1 MRPLFV
7 SLVRTGMRGG
17 PDCMF
22 TRISGEEIDASAE
35 VLGVRELVNDIADE
49 LGATLRRLRAGEM
62 GDAREMAKQI
72 RDMRAA
78 YQLAVEERARIAKLR
93 KDDAGIVYDY
103 ALDFDAAR
111 DEICRRLACL
121 RDAGDGR

>member
-1 MRPLFV
+1 
-7 SLVRTGMRGG
+7 
-17 PDCMF
+17 MF

-49 LGATLRRLRAGEM
+49 LGETLRRLRAGEM
-62 GDAREMAKQI
+62 GDTREMAKQI

>member
-1 MRPLFV
+1 
-7 SLVRTGMRGG
+7 
-17 PDCMF
+17 MF
-22 TRISGEEIDASAE
+22 TRISGEEIDSSAE
-35 VLGVRELVNDIADE
+35 VLAVRELMNDVAEE
-49 LGATLRRLRAGEM
+49 LRGSLHRLRAGET

-78 YQLAVEERARIAKLR
+78 YQLAVEERARIARLR

>member
-1 MRPLFV
+1 
-7 SLVRTGMRGG
+7 
-17 PDCMF
+17 MF
-22 TRISGEEIDASAE
+22 MRISGEEIDSSDE
-35 VLGVRELVNDIADE
+35 MVGVRELVNDIADE
-49 LGATLRRLRAGEM
+49 LGETLRRLRAGDT
-62 GDAREMAKQI
+62 GDAKEMAKQL
-72 RDMRAA
+72 RDMRAV

>member
-1 MRPLFV
+1 
-7 SLVRTGMRGG
+7 
-17 PDCMF
+17 MF
-22 TRISGEEIDASAE
+22 TRISREEIDASAE
-35 VLGVRELVNDIADE
+35 MLSVRELVNDIANE
-49 LGATLRRLRAGEM
+49 LGETLRRLRAGDT

-93 KDDAGIVYDY
+93 KEDAGIVYDY

>member
-1 MRPLFV
+1 
-7 SLVRTGMRGG
+7 
-17 PDCMF
+17 MF